1 VNSVLIDDHWQPTQ
15 EDAKLSNRAGESS
28 AVPRIS
34 GELRD
39 HRRLL
44 LLEGLVLL
52 IRGLAAIVL
61 PEIAIAGIAVVLG
74 WLFLGAGFVGL
85 ATTLMD
91 RHAPGFAW
99 AAASALISIV
109 AGVFLTIWP
118 MHGFYSLSFALAGFL
133 AADGL
138 LMIMFGIEHRRKQS
152 RRWVWIFLNGV
163 LDLLLAPLILAV
175 TFAAAAF
182 WILPLVIGID
192 MLFAGASLIALSAVA
207 HPDGR

>member
-1 VNSVLIDDHWQPTQ
+1 M
-15 EDAKLSNRAGESS
+15 
-28 AVPRIS
+28 
-34 GELRD
+34 RD

-44 LLEGLVLL
+44 FLEGVFLIVL
-52 IRGLAAIVL
+52 GVAAIVL

-74 WLFLGAGFVGL
+74 WLFLGAGLVGL
-85 ATTLMD
+85 ATTLMA

-99 AAASALISIV
+99 AVASALISII
-109 AGVFLTIWP
+109 AGVLLTIWP
-118 MHGFYSLSFALAGFL
+118 MHGFYTLSFVLAGFL

-138 LMIMFGIEHRRKQS
+138 LMIMFGIEHRRKMS
-152 RRWVWIFLNGV
+152 RQWSWIVTNGV

-192 MLFAGASLIALSAVA
+192 MFFAGASLIALSAAA
-207 HPDGR
+207 HPDEQKLRQ